1 MSEAERLARAS
12 AHYRDLAPRYDRAT
26 RLIDDIRRKAIR
38 ALDPRPGDVV
48 IDAGCGTGWCLPYL
62 LQAVGPSG
70 RVIGFD
76 PSGDMLSVARERQA
90 VRGAKNL
97 LLVQGAAH
105 EVDLPRGADAV
116 LFSYTHDLTQS
127 AQSLRNVLG
136 TAGPGARVAAT
147 STKLYA
153 RWLWPLNAYLRWS
166 HREYITDFRHF
177 DAPWTVLAEFLEDF
191 RVDTGPLTQH
201 YVARGRLKAG
211 LAR

>member
-1 MSEAERLARAS
+1 VSEAERLARAA

-26 RLIDDIRRKAIR
+26 RLIDDIRRKAMR
-38 ALDPRPGDVV
+38 ALDPRPGETV

-62 LQAVGPSG
+62 LEAVGPSG

-76 PSGDMLSVARERQA
+76 PSGDMLSVARERDA
-90 VRGAKNL
+90 LRGANNL

-105 EVDLPRGADAV
+105 EVGLPRGADAV

-136 TAGPGARVAAT
+136 AARPGARVAAT

-177 DAPWTVLAEFLEDF
+177 DAPWTVLAGFLDDF
-191 RVDTGPLTQH
+191 RVDTGPFTQH

>member
-1 MSEAERLARAS
+1 MSEAERLARAA

-26 RLIDDIRRKAIR
+26 RLIDDIRRKAMR
-38 ALDPRPGDVV
+38 ALDPRPGETV

-62 LQAVGPSG
+62 LEAVGPSG

-76 PSGDMLSVARERQA
+76 PSGDMLSVARERDA
-90 VRGAKNL
+90 LRGANNL

-105 EVDLPRGADAV
+105 EVGLPRGADAV

-136 TAGPGARVAAT
+136 AARPGARVAAT

-177 DAPWTVLAEFLEDF
+177 DAPWTVLAGFLDDF
-191 RVDTGPLTQH
+191 RVDTGPFTQH

>member
-1 MSEAERLARAS
+1 MSETERVARAT

-26 RLIDDIRRKAIR
+26 RLIDGIRRRAMA
-38 ALDPRPGDVV
+38 ALDLRPGDVV

-62 LQAVGPSG
+62 LDAVGPSG
-70 RVIGFD
+70 QVIGFD
-76 PSGDMLSVARERQA
+76 PSDDMLSVARARQA
-90 VRGAKNL
+90 VRDAGNIL
-97 LLVQGAAH
+97 LSRGAAH
-105 EVDLPRGADAV
+105 DVELPRGADAV

-136 TAGPGARVAAT
+136 AARPGARVAAT

-177 DAPWTVLAEFLEDF
+177 DAPWTVLADFLDDF
-191 RVDTGPLTQH
+191 RVDTGPFTQH
-201 YVARGRLKAG
+201 YVARGRLKSG